1 MLYIFVVLLL
11 ISLHNK
17 LFLFILLSPTYN
29 ANEQPVLAD
38 RCDTQCG
45 LLLL

>member
-17 LFLFILLSPTYN
+17 LFILLSPTYN